1 MTTFLIEK
9 QPGFGET
16 RPGLTIPGQAPF
28 LLIGEGTSEIQK
40 TIFSRACCESTAS
53 PLDIPSS

>member
-40 TIFSRACCESTAS
+40 TIISRGLLREYGVA
-53 PLDIPSS
+53 P